1 LTELAFAGFEL
12 RNVREL
18 DRPKN
23 AKRLYLNPVFRSV
36 STMSGGSPFRS
47 RWRIAAILVA
57 IAVCGYLGWRAYD
70 SAAANAANAQGAAPP
85 APIPVTVAPVGKAD
99 FPVYLY
105 GLGVVEPYDTV
116 TVSSRVDGEITKIGF
131 KQGQI
136 VKAGDILAQIDPR
149 PYQAALD
156 QAVAKKAQDEAT
168 LKNAQHDLQRYT
180 TLEKEDS
187 ASRQQLDTQQAT
199 VDQLTAQIKGDQA
212 SIDNAQTQL
221 SYTTIRAPLA
231 GKTSF
236 RLIDPGNI
244 VHASASTG
252 IVTIVKLQPISVVFT
267 APEDDVPALNNALA
281 AGTVPVDA
289 LSSDGLTL
297 LSHGHLA
304 LVNNSVDQ
312 ASGDIRMK
320 ATFAN
325 TDNVLWPGLSVST
338 RLLLDTLH
346 GVVVVPVDAVQRG
359 PTGLYA
365 YVVGKDDKVEMHDIK
380 VSQEGEKMSVVTQ
393 GLSPGENVVTEGQ
406 YRLRQGALVQP
417 TVAPTPAPSP
427 ASAPPDTILPAEA
440 TEAAPASPVPSPAA
454 VTPSATPSSDPSPGA
469 ATPAAKAP

>member
-1 LTELAFAGFEL
+1 MMSE
-12 RNVREL
+12 RS
-18 DRPKN
+18 
-23 AKRLYLNPVFRSV
+23 VFRS
-36 STMSGGSPFRS
+36 G
-47 RWRIAAILVA
+47 WLVA
-57 IAVCGYLGWRAYD
+57 IVAAIAVGSYLAWRAYNG
-70 SAAANAANAQGAAPP
+70 AAADAAKAQSAPP
-85 APIPVTVAPVGKAD
+85 APIPVTVAPVRKAD

-105 GLGVVEPYDTV
+105 GLGVVVPYDTV
-116 TVSSRVDGEITKIGF
+116 TVSSRVDGEITKIDF
-131 KQGQI
+131 KQGRM
-136 VKAGDILAQIDPR
+136 VKEGDILAQIDPR

-187 ASRQQLDTQQAT
+187 ASRQQLDTQQAM
-199 VDQLTAQIKGDQA
+199 VDQLAAQIKGDQA

-221 SYTTIRAPLA
+221 SYTTIRSPLV
-231 GKTSF
+231 GKTGF

-267 APEDDVPALNNALA
+267 APEEDVPAINNALV

-304 LVNNSVDQ
+304 LVNNAVDQ

-325 TDNVLWPGLSVST
+325 TDNILWPGLSVST
-338 RLLLDTLH
+338 RLLLDTLKD
-346 GVVVVPVDAVQRG
+346 VIVVPVDAVQRG
-359 PTGLYA
+359 PNGLYA
-365 YVVGKDDKVEMHDIK
+365 WVVGKDDKVGMRDIK
-380 VSQEGEKMSVVTQ
+380 VAQEGEKMSVVTQ
-393 GLSPGENVVTEGQ
+393 GLSPDENVVTEGQ
-406 YRLRQGALVQP
+406 SRLREGALVQP
-417 TVAPTPAPSP
+417 TAAPTPAPSP
-427 ASAPPDTILPAEA
+427 AKVPPDTISPAEA
-440 TEAAPASPVPSPAA
+440 AEAAPISPVPSPAA
-454 VTPSATPSSDPSPGA
+454 VMPSATPSPVPSPVPT
-469 ATPAAKAP
+469 TPAAKAP